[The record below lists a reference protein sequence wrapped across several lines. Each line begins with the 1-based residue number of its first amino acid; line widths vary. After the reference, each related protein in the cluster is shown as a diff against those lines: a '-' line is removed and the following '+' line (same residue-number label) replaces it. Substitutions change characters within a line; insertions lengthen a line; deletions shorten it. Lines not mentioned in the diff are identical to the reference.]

1 MQQKFDKNCL
11 PINFDL
17 DTEYQIQNG
26 IKEMTRGGTSIIIAH
41 RISTLLHVDKVL
53 VLKKGEIVE
62 FGERKDLLREKG
74 LFYKLCQ
81 SQLNSEKS

>member
-1 MQQKFDKNCL
+1 MNK
-11 PINFDL
+11 
-17 DTEYQIQNG
+17 NG
-26 IKEMTRGGTSIIIAH
+26 IKEMTRGRTSIIIAH

-62 FGERKDLLREKG
+62 FGERKDLLRQKG

>member
-1 MQQKFDKNCL
+1 
-11 PINFDL
+11 
-17 DTEYQIQNG
+17 
-26 IKEMTRGGTSIIIAH
+26 MTRGRTSIIIAH
-41 RISTLLHVDKVL
+41 RISTLMHVDKVL